1 MSIDGWEQTLGAG
14 PLLAIAAGSVALL
27 LILII
32 RFKIHAFLAL
42 LLVSMATAAAAGIP
56 TGDIV
61 AVLTDGFGSTLASV
75 ALLVGLGAMLGRI
88 IEVSGGAKVLSDALI
103 RRFGEDRA
111 PLALGVASLL
121 FGFPIFF
128 DAGLVV
134 MLPVVFAVGRRLGGS
149 VILYGLPVAG
159 AFSVMHIFVPPH
171 PGPVAAAEFF
181 GANVGII
188 LLVALPIAVLT
199 WYVTSYLFGVWA
211 GRRISLP
218 IPTLLGEASE
228 DAEQNPPRFSLV
240 IAILLM
246 PMVLIC
252 FNTGLDTLSTAGV
265 VAAEQTEQVW
275 YGLLT
280 SLGEV
285 PVALALTLVVAL
297 VTLGTRGGRG
307 LGGAQEVMDNALAPV
322 CAVILITGAG
332 GMFGSVLRESGIGEA
347 LSGSLEGL
355 GIPLIAAGFIIAG
368 VLRIAQGSATVALTT
383 TAGLLSAGVMAAGF
397 NEVQLAAMVLSVAG
411 GSVIASHV
419 NDSGFWLMQRFFGM
433 TVKDTL
439 RTWTVLQ
446 TLLGVMGFGAAAA
459 VFGLASAF

>member
-1 MSIDGWEQTLGAG
+1 MTLENWEQTMSAG
-14 PLLAIAAGSVALL
+14 PLLAIAAGSVAVL

-42 LLVSMATAAAAGIP
+42 LLVSLATAAVAGIP
-56 TGDIV
+56 TGEIV
-61 AVLTDGFGSTLASV
+61 GVLTDGFGSTLASV

-111 PLALGVASLL
+111 PFALGVASLL

-149 VILYGLPVAG
+149 VLLYGLPVAG

-188 LLVALPIAVLT
+188 LLMALPIAVIT
-199 WYVTSYLFGVWA
+199 WYVTSYLFGLWA
-211 GRRISLP
+211 GRRLQLP
-218 IPTLLGEASE
+218 IPSLLGQASE
-228 DAEQNPPRFSLV
+228 EAEQNPPRFSLV

-246 PMVLIC
+246 PMVLIF
-252 FNTGLDTLSTAGV
+252 FNTGLDTLSTAEV
-265 VAAEQTEQVW
+265 VTQEQTEQTW

-307 LGGAQEVMDNALAPV
+307 LGGAQEVMDKALAPV

-347 LSGSLEGL
+347 LSDSLDGV
-355 GIPLIAAGFIIAG
+355 GIPMIAAGFIIAG

-383 TAGLLSAGVMAAGF
+383 TAGLLSAGVMDAGF
-397 NEVQLAAMVLSVAG
+397 NEVQLAAMVVSVAA

-419 NDSGFWLMQRFFGM
+419 NDSGFWLMQRFFDM
-433 TVKDTL
+433 TVKQTL
-439 RTWTVLQ
+439 KTWTVLQ
-446 TLLGVMGFGAAAA
+446 TLIGVMGFGAAAA
-459 VFGLASAF
+459 VFGLASVL